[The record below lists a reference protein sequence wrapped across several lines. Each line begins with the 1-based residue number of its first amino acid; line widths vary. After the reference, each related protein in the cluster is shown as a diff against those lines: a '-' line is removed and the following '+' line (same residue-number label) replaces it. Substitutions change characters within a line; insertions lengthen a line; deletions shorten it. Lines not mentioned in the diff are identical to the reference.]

1 MIICDASLPRKL
13 PRTYGLIRSRMFSK
27 RLFPRTSCTRFASAT
42 RLDPTSFKEF
52 KGYIE
57 AEPGPLDEAAAGVGL
72 SKTAVCALPT
82 KSSMN
87 ALHNNVIVSDGL
99 RRSSRFRLE

>member
-1 MIICDASLPRKL
+1 MYTLC
-13 PRTYGLIRSRMFSK
+13 IRYPISPNER
-27 RLFPRTSCTRFASAT
+27 
-42 RLDPTSFKEF
+42 KEF
-52 KGYIE
+52 KGYVE
-57 AEPGPLDEAAAGVGL
+57 AEQGLHSTRRPQVEDFQKRPCAPGLQ
-72 SKTAVCALPT
+72 

>member
-1 MIICDASLPRKL
+1 MYTLC
-13 PRTYGLIRSRMFSK
+13 IRYSISPNER
-27 RLFPRTSCTRFASAT
+27 
-42 RLDPTSFKEF
+42 KEF

-57 AEPGPLDEAAAGVGL
+57 AEPGPLDEAAAGLGL

-99 RRSSRFRLE
+99 RRSSRLGLE